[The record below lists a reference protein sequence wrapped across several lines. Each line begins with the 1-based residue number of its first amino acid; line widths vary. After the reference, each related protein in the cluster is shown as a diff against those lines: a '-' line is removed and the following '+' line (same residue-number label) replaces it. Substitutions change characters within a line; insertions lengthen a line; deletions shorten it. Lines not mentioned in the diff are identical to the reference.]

1 MHRHSDIIVD
11 ALDDVVELVGH
22 VLHAVRPGASEYVP
36 TSQALHLPS
45 GLVIVPKKPGL
56 HLQSVIAL
64 LPGCAVSELSGHF
77 VHVPS
82 PSASAYCPAGHCV
95 HLSDGCVMVP
105 LDPFSHWHSVTA
117 LLAVVTVVASF
128 GHSMQAAALV
138 VPRYLPLSHA
148 LHVSVGE
155 VTTPE

>member
-64 LPGCAVSELSGHF
+64 LPKRMLALWGPCH
-77 VHVPS
+77 VHKNV
-82 PSASAYCPAGHCV
+82 
-95 HLSDGCVMVP
+95 VMKKN
-105 LDPFSHWHSVTA
+105 
-117 LLAVVTVVASF
+117 
-128 GHSMQAAALV
+128 
-138 VPRYLPLSHA
+138 
-148 LHVSVGE
+148 
-155 VTTPE
+155 